1 MDLRLGEEQ
10 VVQLLHQAH
19 ERTRRASK
27 SNERANRRID
37 ACRTGRVRAS
47 QACAMDAGRRGAW
60 RAWEWFLRRGSS
72 QASSSTSLESAFE
85 SLLQRAKQK
94 APSEGTKRRAPPL
107 NKATKEQ
114 LNEALL
120 AFQRSGWAADQ
131 AIAIYVNAQLFPKA
145 TGKFRKFLL
154 RHADAALARAI
165 ASYEASSD
173 ARALERALFPLF
185 ARYAVAEYASDIA
198 SYRALVQRADLRK
211 PHGWYAEARR
221 MDRRIVY
228 HAGPTNSGK
237 TYHALQAMQRAET
250 GVYCGPL
257 RLLAMEVYDTCNQK
271 GTYCDL
277 VTGQERKQVP
287 FAKHVSCTIE
297 MANVS
302 KQVEVAVVD
311 EIQMIADE
319 SRGWAWT
326 RALCGLP
333 AKELHLCG
341 DPSALPLVR
350 ELVKVMGDEL
360 EERTYDRFTTLKVE
374 PRSLQ
379 GNMANV
385 QKGDAVVAFS
395 RKDIFE
401 IKQRIERESK
411 EKCCVVYGALP
422 PETRRQQAHLFND
435 KNSEYGVL
443 VASDAIGMGLNL
455 NIRRVVLS
463 TLEKFHGK
471 ERGPLPSSMVKQIAG
486 RAGRRGSD
494 FPEGLV
500 TTMEQSDHAQLREKL
515 MEPLPPIAA
524 AGLFP
529 TFEQIELF
537 AGSLPD
543 LPFHRLITRF
553 AEESR
558 LDGIYFFC
566 RHDPL
571 VQLAKQ
577 LERIEGL
584 SLRDRYNL
592 VVAPVNTRD
601 PLIMREFI
609 RYAETFAA
617 GKPVVPALDVDTTTA
632 PSSEK
637 ELARLEGMHQL
648 MSLYL
653 WLSYRFDEGAFPK
666 REEAS
671 LVADSIIALVEK
683 GLSHISNRRRRR
695 RSVLARAPAPASQQ
709 TTRKSRPFYARRKEV
724 VAA

>member
-1 MDLRLGEEQ
+1 MRACDAPHVRFDASAPSTCHAASARRRSD
-10 VVQLLHQAH
+10 VAWNADAH
-19 ERTRRASK
+19 VHSL
-27 SNERANRRID
+27 
-37 ACRTGRVRAS
+37 
-47 QACAMDAGRRGAW
+47 CADTCGMEGGRRGAW
-60 RAWEWFLRRGSS
+60 RAWRWFVRRESS
-72 QASSSTSLESAFE
+72 QASSSSQLESSFDA
-85 SLLQRAKQK
+85 LLQRVKKKTASDGGQ
-94 APSEGTKRRAPPL
+94 RRTPL
-107 NKATKEQ
+107 HKTTKEQ

-154 RHADAALARAI
+154 RHADASLARAI
-165 ASYEASSD
+165 ASCHDPKD
-173 ARALERALFPLF
+173 ARALERAIFPLF

-211 PHGWYAEARR
+211 PHGWYDEARR
-221 MDRRIVY
+221 LDRRIVY

-237 TYHALQAMQRAET
+237 TYHALEAMRRAES

-297 MANVS
+297 MANVT
-302 KQVEVAVVD
+302 KQVDVAVID

-360 EERTYDRFTTLKVE
+360 VEKKYDRFSALKVE

-379 GNMANV
+379 GDLANV

-395 RKDIFE
+395 RKDIYE
-401 IKQRIERESK
+401 IKQRIERETK

-435 KNSEYGVL
+435 KSSEYGVL

-463 TLEKFHGK
+463 TLEKFQGK

-494 FPEGLV
+494 FSEGLV
-500 TTMEQSDHAQLREKL
+500 TTLVQSDHSQLRQNL
-515 MEPLPPIAA
+515 AEPLPPITA

-566 RHDPL
+566 RHEPL

-592 VVAPVNTRD
+592 IVAPVNTRD

-632 PSSEK
+632 PSSER
-637 ELARLEGMHQL
+637 ELARLESMHQL

-671 LVADSIIALVEK
+671 NFANSIIALVEK

-695 RSVLARAPAPASQQ
+695 KLFPPRIPAPGRQQ
-709 TTRKSRPFYARRKEV
+709 STRKSRMFYARSREV